1 MSDLFTCD
9 VAGDGPGQFSEL
21 HQFSV
26 DADGN
31 VYGADNVKGRTLKFR
46 VESGRQS
53 PGAHREPESATALRR
68 VLREA
73 GSRNRIWWHETEA
86 VLRVTDARPFLVR
99 GVRPRGL
106 RRFAYTGSDCVVEG
120 RTGRARSR

>member
-1 MSDLFTCD
+1 MSDLFTWD

-31 VYGADNVKGRTLKFR
+31 VYGADNVKGRTLKLR

-73 GSRNRIWWHETEA
+73 GSRNRI
-86 VLRVTDARPFLVR
+86 
-99 GVRPRGL
+99 
-106 RRFAYTGSDCVVEG
+106 
-120 RTGRARSR
+120 